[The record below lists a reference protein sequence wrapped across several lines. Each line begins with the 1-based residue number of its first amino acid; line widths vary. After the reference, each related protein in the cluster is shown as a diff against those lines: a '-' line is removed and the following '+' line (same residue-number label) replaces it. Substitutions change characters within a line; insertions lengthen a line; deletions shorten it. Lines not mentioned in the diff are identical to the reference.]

1 MTTSRDA
8 GVTPPFGVEIEE
20 EEAFGVTATAP
31 DRSCAATAL
40 LVLPSSVPDI
50 AVAGGKADDPAGG
63 KADDPATTGD
73 NAPPGGRGDAS
84 KEYAV
89 AAAGPAVAAAGVAVL
104 LVLVRNLVSV
114 CGEKPEKRY
123 RSDDADVGIGTNRS
137 SRYKHRKARPA
148 NAKAEWPDGKDVKAS
163 DTIVFEAVKP

>member
-1 MTTSRDA
+1 MSRDA

-31 DRSCAATAL
+31 DRACAATTL

-50 AVAGGKADDPAGG
+50 AVAGGKAGDPS
-63 KADDPATTGD
+63 TTGD